1 MGQEGKWANP
11 PRPAHPE
18 TYLAPSIRFK
28 RGPVVFPEYARRAW
42 SCPLEGQGS
51 GDFWGSSIIFS
62 ELYFCGAVRESRT
75 WDGPPAISVPYTRST
90 KFTCFLCHYKM
101 KQPFSSATQTP
112 AGPDNWRTPEMAC
125 LPLWPSLQGAKFD
138 NFLRHY
144 YMV

>member
-1 MGQEGKWANP
+1 MGQPAQPSAPRDTLGSLDPLQEGTGNFPRA
-11 PRPAHPE
+11 RPAGLVLPVE
-18 TYLAPSIRFK
+18 DQ
-28 RGPVVFPEYARRAW
+28 GPGGV
-42 SCPLEGQGS
+42 
-51 GDFWGSSIIFS
+51 WGSIIIFS
-62 ELYFCGAVRESRT
+62 EPGFCGAVRESRT

-138 NFLRHY
+138 SFLRHY